1 MEASS
6 NMKKPNHDQV
16 IGIPI
21 SCVRYA
27 AEFPGKPA
35 SASQSGSLCLQ
46 STSYGSTQFRQK
58 RVDLVIG
65 WMSKFSK
72 KADSY
77 AKGIRDHVSLGPNIS
92 ETVKGKLS
100 LGARILQAGGV
111 AKVFRQNFSVEKGE
125 KLLKA
130 FQCYLST
137 TAGPI
142 AGLLFISTKKIA
154 FRSDRSLRLTSPR
167 GELARV
173 PYKVLIPLERIK
185 TVSQSENAN
194 KPNQKYI
201 HIVTED
207 EYEFWYMGFVSYQ
220 RSFKYL
226 QQVISEPEPRFSQ

>member
-6 NMKKPNHDQV
+6 NVKNPSHDQV

-21 SCVRYA
+21 TCVRYV
-27 AEFPGKPA
+27 AECPGKPA
-35 SASQSGSLCLQ
+35 SASQPGSLCLQ
-46 STSYGSTQFRQK
+46 STSYGSSHFRQK
-58 RVDLVIG
+58 RVDSVID
-65 WMSKFSK
+65 WMSRFSK
-72 KADSY
+72 RADNY

-111 AKVFRQNFSVEKGE
+111 KKVFRQNFSIEKGE

-154 FRSDRSLRLTSPR
+154 FHSDRSLTLTSPR

-185 TVSQSENAN
+185 RVSQSENAN

-201 HIVTED
+201 QLVTKD
-207 EYEFWYMGFVSYQ
+207 EFEFWFMGFVSYQ
-220 RSFKYL
+220 RSVKYL
-226 QQVISEPEPRFSQ
+226 RQAISDSEARFLQ